1 MSKYIQL
8 VAVRVN
14 DGSHDAYLYRAPRW
28 ACSVGDIVLVN
39 FGGVRQGTV
48 LMTQDEDMAG
58 DYGRGKAMA
67 IVEAFGA
74 HWPLQPVLLRLVKRE
89 VEFDKE
95 DWTPEDDLEKE
106 EEEDDD
112 AVRPD

>member
-48 LMTQDEDMAG
+48 LMTQDEDMDG
-58 DYGRGKAMA
+58 DYGRRKTMTV
-67 IVEAFGA
+67 VEAFGA
-74 HWPLQPVLLRLVKRE
+74 NWPLQPVLLRLVKR
-89 VEFDKE
+89 D